1 MTAKARLGWLTIILL
16 ILPILVC
23 AQNRPNKGMV
33 NWSSDTPYVRMYN
46 PQTVQT
52 VTVTVQKV
60 EIFSPEKGMSMGI
73 HLTTN
78 LNDELLDVHLGP
90 AWFIK
95 NQELQI
101 IEGDELEI
109 TGSMITFEGS
119 EALIAKTVKLKEDTL
134 TLRDDTGRPVWAGWT
149 RGRRM
154 MN

>member
-1 MTAKARLGWLTIILL
+1 MTAKARLGWLIMILL
-16 ILPILVC
+16 ILPVLVC
-23 AQNRPNKGMV
+23 AQNRPNRGMV

-52 VTVTVQKV
+52 VTVVVQKV
-60 EIFSPEKGMSMGI
+60 EMFTPKKGMAIGI
-73 HLTTN
+73 HLTAN
-78 LNDELLDVHLGP
+78 LNDKLLDVHLGP

-101 IEGDELEI
+101 LEGDELEV
-109 TGSMITFEGS
+109 TGSIITYDGN
-119 EALIAKTVKLKEDTL
+119 EALIAKTIKLEDSTL
-134 TLRDDTGRPVWAGWT
+134 TLRDDSGRPVWAGWK